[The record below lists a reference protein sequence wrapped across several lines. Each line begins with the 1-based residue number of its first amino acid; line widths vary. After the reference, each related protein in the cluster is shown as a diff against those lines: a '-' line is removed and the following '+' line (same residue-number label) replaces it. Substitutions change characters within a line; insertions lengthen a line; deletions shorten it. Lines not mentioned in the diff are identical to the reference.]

1 MYKYIYT
8 HMCIYIL
15 DSIKYIV
22 LYTFIHVLYSII
34 LNTYIYIYVLR
45 KNQMLQNNM
54 AIHGFLRKMI
64 YWVVSRGDLAPEI
77 VVAHRERIV
86 PFLA

>member
-1 MYKYIYT
+1 MCIYIY
-8 HMCIYIL
+8 IYIL

-22 LYTFIHVLYSII
+22 LYTFIHCII
-34 LNTYIYIYVLR
+34 FYYIKYIYIYIYIYVLR

-64 YWVVSRGDLAPEI
+64 YWVVSLCDLAPEI